1 MKSLYNYAVLATL
14 SVMAAL
20 PAAAQHQSNGVQHAD
35 SLYQTV
41 SELDSSMFS
50 AYNKRDLETFMSHF
64 SPDLEFYDDRGGL
77 SGYAHN
83 LAAFKR
89 NFTDPVHSSRRE
101 LVKGSLVVYRL
112 GSFGAL
118 AIGVHKFYGTVNGK
132 EELEATAKFTE
143 VWENKND
150 KWQIKRE
157 MSYDH
162 R

>member
-1 MKSLYNYAVLATL
+1 MKSLYKHTVLITL
-14 SVMAAL
+14 TAIASL
-20 PAAAQHQSNGVQHAD
+20 SAAAQPQNKGVQHVD
-35 SLYQTV
+35 PLYQTV
-41 SELDSSMFS
+41 SGLDSTMFS

-77 SGYAHN
+77 SDYAHN

-101 LVKGSLVVYRL
+101 LVKGSLQVYRL
-112 GSFGAL
+112 GNFGAL

-143 VWENKND
+143 IWENKNG

-162 R
+162 K

>member
-1 MKSLYNYAVLATL
+1 MKSLYKHTVLITL
-14 SVMAAL
+14 TAIAAL
-20 PAAAQHQSNGVQHAD
+20 SAAAQPKKNGVEHTD
-35 SLYQTV
+35 PLYQTV
-41 SELDSSMFS
+41 SGLDSTMFS

-77 SGYAHN
+77 SDYAHN
-83 LAAFKR
+83 LAAFKK

-101 LVKGSLVVYRL
+101 LVKGSLQVYRL
-112 GSFGAL
+112 GDSGAL
-118 AIGVHKFYGTVNGK
+118 AIGVHKFYSTVSGK

-143 VWENKND
+143 IWENKNR